1 MMVFNKT
8 NILRFLSSLAVLS
21 AGIVFSACFEVPDAP
36 DESQSVKRISVYVEQ
51 GGKID
56 STLLKIHPYE
66 PAEICAIAHPD
77 DFSENL
83 KFGWYREGVDSLF
96 GDESKFH
103 IQKNASGDMLPN
115 MLVAT
120 DPQGNS
126 IVSRFEIVINSPP
139 EIDSVVSPQPSDTL
153 YGNRNTSFLFEW
165 SSHDMDDENFTH
177 TILIDDE
184 PYAVGDFNSVRQSGF
199 VEGEHTFQVVVTDNY
214 GDSDSSAVIEFFV
227 KEERGE

>member
-36 DESQSVKRISVYVEQ
+36 NESQSVNRISVYVEQ

-66 PAEICAIAHPD
+66 SAEICAVAHPD

-96 GDESKFH
+96 GDEPKFS
-103 IQKNASGDMLPN
+103 IRKNASGDMLPN

-126 IVSRFEIVINSPP
+126 LVSRFEIVINSPP

-153 YGNRNTSFLFEW
+153 YGNENTSFLFEW
-165 SSHDMDDENFTH
+165 ESHDRDDENFTH

-184 PYAVGDFNSVRQSGF
+184 PYVVGDFNSVRQSGF
-199 VEGEHTFQVVVTDNY
+199 EEGEHTFQVVVTDNY

-227 KEERGE
+227 KEKRGK